1 MLILLVGYKKMDE
14 EQKDDVAEEANADAD
29 VASEE
34 AVSEPEAAT
43 EEAEQADSE

>member
-1 MLILLVGYKKMDE
+1 MDE
-14 EQKDDVAEEANADAD
+14 EQKDDVAEESNANADAD